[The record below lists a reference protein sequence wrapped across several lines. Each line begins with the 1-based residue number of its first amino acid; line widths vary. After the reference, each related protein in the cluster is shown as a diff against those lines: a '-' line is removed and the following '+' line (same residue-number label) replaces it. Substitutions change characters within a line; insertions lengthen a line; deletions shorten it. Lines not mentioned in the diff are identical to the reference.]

1 MAHSRLTAT
10 TQGRISAALGRIR
23 AFDQAC
29 RNAEYTDI
37 DEAWRLLEECRQAL
51 AAAMRECNGR
61 RYSVHIRLAD
71 EIYAADEADAFDQMM
86 EAFED
91 RSGFEIMG
99 HDIIEEPDND

>member
-1 MAHSRLTAT
+1 MAHNKLTET
-10 TQGRISAALGRIR
+10 TQGKLAAALGHIR
-23 AFDQAC
+23 LFDQEC
-29 RNAEYTDI
+29 RRVEYTDT
-37 DEAWRLLEECRQAL
+37 DDAWSLLEECWNAM

>member
-1 MAHSRLTAT
+1 
-10 TQGRISAALGRIR
+10 
-23 AFDQAC
+23 
-29 RNAEYTDI
+29 
-37 DEAWRLLEECRQAL
+37 
-51 AAAMRECNGR
+51 MRECNGR

-99 HDIIEEPDND
+99 HDIIEEPDNG